1 MFEERHRQC
10 LITVFHDIPNS
21 YKRVQGSIFL
31 GVIVDEE
38 ATVTDPCREGFDC
51 CGRKRIGF

>member
-1 MFEERHRQC
+1 MFEERYRQC
-10 LITVFHDIPNS
+10 LITVSHDIPNS

-31 GVIVDEE
+31 GVIDREE
-38 ATVTDPCREGFDC
+38 ATVPDPCREGFDC